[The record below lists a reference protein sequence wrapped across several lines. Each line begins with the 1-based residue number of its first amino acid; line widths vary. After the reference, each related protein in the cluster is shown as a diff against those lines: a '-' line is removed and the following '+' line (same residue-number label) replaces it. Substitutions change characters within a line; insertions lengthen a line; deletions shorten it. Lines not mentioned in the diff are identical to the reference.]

1 MVPALMD
8 ADWSVELGRDDP
20 ALEFPWSSPDRSRGY
35 IDLLQSPELVFEI
48 PEAARCPEL
57 AQCLIALNAPTSAW
71 QTVKCDVWPDDEL
84 GADELIY
91 EARLKFCS
99 YVDLITRNA
108 PARVSFE
115 RHEYFVKSAARQ
127 LSDDDEQPISCEFA
141 VRRCW
146 FHGGRVGDDLT
157 PGFYVTFYL
166 FGYGSD
172 KAQARARWAEGLR
185 RGTSILIGLAP

>member
-8 ADWSVELGRDDP
+8 ADWSVELARDDP
-20 ALEFPWSSPDRSRGY
+20 ALEFPWSSPDWSRGY
-35 IDLLQSPELVFEI
+35 IDLLRSPELVSEI
-48 PEAARCPEL
+48 PEAAGCPEL
-57 AQCLIALNAPTSAW
+57 TQCLTALNAPTSAW

-84 GADELIY
+84 GVGELIHD
-91 EARLKFCS
+91 ARLKFCS
-99 YVDLITRNA
+99 YVDLIARNA
-108 PARVSFE
+108 PARFSFE
-115 RHEYFVKSAARQ
+115 RHECFVKSAARQ
-127 LSDDDEQPISCEFA
+127 LSNDDEQPISYEFT

-146 FHGGRVGDDLT
+146 FHSERVGDDLT

-172 KAQARARWAEGLR
+172 EAQARARWAEGLG

>member
-20 ALEFPWSSPDRSRGY
+20 ALEFPWSSPDGSRRY
-35 IDLLQSPELVFEI
+35 IDLRQSPELVSEI
-48 PEAARCPEL
+48 SEAARSPEL

-84 GADELIY
+84 GGGELIY

-99 YVDLITRNA
+99 YVDLIACNA
-108 PARVSFE
+108 PVRFSFE
-115 RHEYFVKSAARQ
+115 RHECVVKSAARQ
-127 LSDDDEQPISCEFA
+127 LSDDDEQPIRCEFT

-146 FHGGRVGDDLT
+146 FRGELIGDDLM
-157 PGFYVTFYL
+157 PGFYLTFYL

-172 KAQARARWAEGLR
+172 EAQARRRWAEGLC

>member
-1 MVPALMD
+1 MD

-20 ALEFPWSSPDRSRGY
+20 ALDFPWCSPGGSRRY
-35 IDLLQSPELVFEI
+35 IDLRQSPELLSEI
-48 PEAARCPEL
+48 PEARCPEL
-57 AQCLIALNAPTSAW
+57 AQCLIALNATTSPW

-84 GADELIY
+84 GAGELIY
-91 EARLKFCS
+91 DARFKFCS
-99 YVDLITRNA
+99 YVDLIARNA
-108 PARVSFE
+108 PARFSFE

-127 LSDDDEQPISCEFA
+127 FSDDDEQPISCELT

-146 FHGGRVGDDLT
+146 FRAELVGDDLM

-172 KAQARARWAEGLR
+172 EAQARARWAEGLR
-185 RGTSILIGLAP
+185 CGTSILIGLAP

>member
-20 ALEFPWSSPDRSRGY
+20 ALEFPWCSPDGSRRY
-35 IDLLQSPELVFEI
+35 IDLRQSPELVSEI

-57 AQCLIALNAPTSAW
+57 AQCLIALNATTSAW

-84 GADELIY
+84 GAGELIY
-91 EARLKFCS
+91 DARVKFCS
-99 YVDLITRNA
+99 YVDLIARNA
-108 PARVSFE
+108 LARFSFE
-115 RHEYFVKSAARQ
+115 RHECFVKSAARQ
-127 LSDDDEQPISCEFA
+127 FSDDDEQPINCELT
-141 VRRCW
+141 VRRCR
-146 FHGGRVGDDLT
+146 FHGELVEDDLT

-172 KAQARARWAEGLR
+172 EAQARARWGEGLR